1 MFSPEEVPVEKAMDA
16 TCQTPAHRDPSTGTS
31 HFTAATRLPA
41 PALGLGGTA
50 LHLRG
55 VAGFRGTM
63 APWLRPCEPPPSP
76 PPPPVYTKSRGA
88 EAVWGSALD
97 TATRACALLPATVV
111 TSHRSL
117 QRPVHRPCAPRLPGP
132 GTPFMGDLGPCSSAA
147 ARGRGSAGSGPLP
160 PPTTSLFCSSQSPL
174 SAFNV

>member
-31 HFTAATRLPA
+31 HFTAATRLLA

-55 VAGFRGTM
+55 VTGFRGTM

-76 PPPPVYTKSRGA
+76 PPTRLHQEPRRRGCVGLCSRHRHSRMRPAARHGGHVSSVSPEAGPPSM
-88 EAVWGSALD
+88 
-97 TATRACALLPATVV
+97 CAP
-111 TSHRSL
+111 SPRPWD
-117 QRPVHRPCAPRLPGP
+117 PVHGGLGALQLCGRPWTRFGRLRP
-132 GTPFMGDLGPCSSAA
+132 T
-147 ARGRGSAGSGPLP
+147 P